1 MALAPTNCTTIL
13 TPATGGA
20 GEQGPCRPAPAAVAI
35 PRLVRAR
42 TLLAAADIEQLGRLA
57 RAAGDASTASGSAGA
72 SRLLVFSRG
81 DEKIVASIDGLVP
94 SDAVAE
100 RLADGQVHSLAKVVG
115 G

>member
-13 TPATGGA
+13 TPDKGGA
-20 GEQGPCRPAPAAVAI
+20 GEQGLCRPAPAVAV

-57 RAAGDASTASGSAGA
+57 RAAGDAAAAANGDGSN
-72 SRLLVFSRG
+72 RLLVFARG
-81 DEKIVASIDGLVP
+81 DEKIVASLDGLVP